1 MNTEATR
8 LGDREIYLLGVLAE
22 RNDIIKIGPGRLPRG
37 CDDAHAQAL
46 VEGGYAVET
55 AYRMADGRDER
66 LYQIT
71 RKGMDAWRTYRF
83 VH

>member
-37 CDDAHAQAL
+37 VQ
-46 VEGGYAVET
+46 
-55 AYRMADGRDER
+55 
-66 LYQIT
+66 
-71 RKGMDAWRTYRF
+71 
-83 VH
+83 